1 MRAIVVREQGGPEV
15 LVLEEVPDP
24 VPGRGEVL
32 VRLDAAGVNMIDVQQ
47 RSGAY
52 AGVELP
58 YTPGTEGAG
67 KVVAVGPDVDDVA
80 HGARVAFAG
89 VPGAYAELVTVPAD
103 RAVPVPDGVSTEQ
116 AAAALLQGMTA
127 HYLATSVCAIAP
139 GDVVVVQAA
148 AGGVGLLLTQL
159 AAARGIQVVGTTSS
173 EEKAAPVLEAGA
185 AEVLVRGRDDL
196 AVAVRERS
204 AGVGARAVFD
214 SVGEDTFEES
224 LGCVARR
231 GYLVLFGQS
240 SGPVPPFDLRRLQQ
254 AGSIFVTRPG
264 LAHYTATR
272 DELLLRAGEVLGSIA
287 TGTLRLRVHRTYP
300 LQAASDAHRELQGRG
315 TIGKLVLHT
324 RD

>member
-15 LVLEEVPDP
+15 LVLEEAPDP
-24 VPGRGEVL
+24 APGPGEVL

-67 KVVAVGPDVDDVA
+67 EVVATGEGVEGLAP
-80 HGARVAFAG
+80 GARVAFAV
-89 VPGAYAELVTVPAD
+89 VPGAYAELVTVPAE
-103 RAVPVPDGVSTEQ
+103 RAVPVPDAVSSED
-116 AAAALLQGMTA
+116 AAAVLLQGMTA
-127 HYLATSVCAIAP
+127 HYLATSVCAIEP
-139 GDVVVVQAA
+139 GEVVVVQAA

-159 AAARGIQVVGTTSS
+159 ATALGIGVIGTTST
-173 EEKAAPVLEAGA
+173 EEKAAAVREAGA
-185 AEVLVRGRDDL
+185 EEVVIRGRDDL
-196 AVAVRERS
+196 SAAVRDRT
-204 AGVGARAVFD
+204 GGRGARVVFD
-214 SVGEDTFEES
+214 SVGRETFEES

-240 SGPVPPFDLRRLQQ
+240 SGAVPPFDLRRLQQ

-272 DELLLRAGEVLGSIA
+272 EELLMRSGAVFAGLASGA
-287 TGTLRLRVHRTYP
+287 LRLRVHRVYP
-300 LQAASDAHRELQGRG
+300 LGDAAQAHRDLQGRG
-315 TIGKLVLHT
+315 TIGKLVLRT